1 MTSWKHGT
9 PQVAFISG
17 GGSGI
22 GLCLV
27 KSLISEGTNVA
38 IFDLRVDDAVI
49 TELQK
54 NARPS
59 QKMEF
64 YEADVT
70 DPIAVEAAM
79 DKAAGDMGAP
89 DLAINS
95 AGMMRNGE
103 FTALPYET
111 FERVVRVNLLGSRN
125 FAAGALKHMH
135 SGGHLVLIASLAGLA
150 GSYTQSAYAASKFGV
165 VGLAEVLRVE
175 QKLKGIDVSVVCPGE
190 ISTPLL
196 DYERAHGSRITETVN
211 AFAGVLPVDEAVAGI
226 LKGIRKREYMIT
238 PGFRAKLTRFLA
250 RKATGVMHR
259 IVDQKVAKAHAEE
272 QQHKAV

>member
-1 MTSWKHGT
+1 MTSWKHGA
-9 PQVAFISG
+9 PRVAFISG

-27 KSLISEGTNVA
+27 KSLIREGANLA
-38 IFDLRVDDAVI
+38 IFDLRMAPSVT
-49 TELQK
+49 TELQS
-54 NARPS
+54 NAGPG
-59 QKMEF
+59 QKVAF
-64 YEADVT
+64 YAADVT
-70 DPIAVEAAM
+70 DPIALEAAM
-79 DKAAGDMGAP
+79 DKATSDMGPP

-103 FTALPYET
+103 FTSLPYET
-111 FERVVRVNLLGSRN
+111 FEQVVRVNLLGSRN

-196 DYERAHGSRITETVN
+196 DYERAHGSRVTETVN
-211 AFAGVLPVDEAVAGI
+211 GLAGVLPVDEAVAGI

-238 PGFRAKLTRFLA
+238 PGFRAKMTRFLA
-250 RKATGVMHR
+250 RKATRLMHW
-259 IVDQKVAKAHAEE
+259 IVDQTVAKALAKEKR
-272 QQHKAV
+272 QG

>member
-1 MTSWKHGT
+1 MTSWKHGA
-9 PQVAFISG
+9 PRVAFISG

-22 GLCLV
+22 GLRLV

-38 IFDLRVDDAVI
+38 IFDLRVDDSVVA
-49 TELQK
+49 ELQN

-59 QKMEF
+59 QKIEF
-64 YEADVT
+64 YAADVT
-70 DPIAVEAAM
+70 DPVAVEAAM
-79 DKAAGDMGAP
+79 EKAASDMGPP

-111 FERVVRVNLLGSRN
+111 FELVVRVNLLGSRN

-211 AFAGVLPVDEAVAGI
+211 AFAGVLCRSMRP
-226 LKGIRKREYMIT
+226 L
-238 PGFRAKLTRFLA
+238 LA
-250 RKATGVMHR
+250 Y
-259 IVDQKVAKAHAEE
+259 
-272 QQHKAV
+272 